1 MNFLKSTVALSALLL
16 SACASVG
23 PDYQQ
28 PDAAQVNLAVNDNL
42 SIGQYERQWWQRF
55 DDPVLNQLVEL
66 ALEHNQSLA
75 AAQANIERALAQ
87 FSDIDNDVWPSASAD
102 LSYQNSKGQQ
112 PGGST
117 QRVQG
122 RTYQGGV
129 NVNWQLDLAGKLRRA
144 SESASANA
152 QAVQSDLHNLQVAI
166 VSNLVSV
173 YADFRGTQH
182 QLKVA
187 KRNVEL
193 LEELAKLVQ
202 IRQKEGLAS
211 ELELTRIK
219 AQQSGVK
226 ASIEQLNSTLKRKAY
241 DLALLSGYRAN
252 ELPVTLGEQEVPA
265 LNGPVAIG
273 DAASLLLR
281 RPDIQ
286 AAERRLAAVTAD
298 IGVATAAFYPQL
310 KVNGFLGFVTGQ
322 SSLITDNSS
331 AWSVIPSI
339 SWQGLDWNSIK
350 AQVAM
355 ANAQQRKVL
364 ADYRQQMLT
373 AVNQAQSSLTAYSH
387 SQNSLHHL
395 SAHRQAS
402 EKAMELATAQYRV
415 GLTDLLS
422 LLDTERSLLAAQD
435 AYAQGQ
441 TQVMKDL
448 VAIYHAF
455 GGAIGEVNKG

>member
-1 MNFLKSTVALSALLL
+1 MNILKSTVALSALLL

-23 PDYQQ
+23 PDYQR
-28 PDAAQVNLAVNDNL
+28 PAATQVNLTFNNNL
-42 SIGQYERQWWQRF
+42 NIGQYERQWWQRF
-55 DDPVLNQLVEL
+55 DDPVLNQLVQL
-66 ALEHNQSLA
+66 ALENNQSLA

-87 FSDIDNDVWPSASAD
+87 FSDIDNDAWPSASVD
-102 LSYQNSKGQQ
+102 LSYQNSEGQQ
-112 PGGST
+112 PGGT
-117 QRVQG
+117 AQRVQS
-122 RTYQGGV
+122 RTYKGGV
-129 NVNWQLDLAGKLRRA
+129 NMNWQLDIAGKLRRA

-152 QAVQSDLHNLQVAI
+152 QAIQRDLHTLQVAI
-166 VSNLVSV
+166 VSNLASV
-173 YADFRGTQH
+173 YADYRGTQH

-187 KRNVEL
+187 KRNVEIL
-193 LEELAKLVQ
+193 DKLAKLVQ
-202 IRQKEGLAS
+202 VRQKEGLAS

-226 ASIEQLNSTLKRKAY
+226 ASIEQLSSTLKRNAY
-241 DLALLSGYRAN
+241 DLALLSGHRAN
-252 ELPVTLGEQEVPA
+252 QLPVMLGEQEVPE

-281 RPDIQ
+281 RPDVL

-310 KVNGFLGFVTGQ
+310 TVDGFLGFVTGQ

-331 AWSVIPSI
+331 AWSVVPSI
-339 SWQGLDWNSIK
+339 SWKGLDWSSVK

-355 ANAQQRKVL
+355 ANARQRRVL

-373 AVNQAQSSLTAYSH
+373 AVNQAQSSLTAYSY
-387 SQNSLHHL
+387 SQRSLHHL
-395 SAHRQAS
+395 EAQRQAS
-402 EKAMELATAQYRV
+402 AEAMELATAQYRV

-422 LLDTERSLLAAQD
+422 LLDAERGLLSAQD
-435 AYAQGQ
+435 GYAQGQ
-441 TQVMKDL
+441 AQVMKDL

-455 GGAIGEVNKG
+455 GGAIGN